1 MYVIDEFCARYGV
14 RDAFRHLTCLKE
26 WLECE
31 RRDESIWPVMFLS
44 SFRFCQ
50 MHVGGMKYVT
60 MTIMMIVSSGM
71 SVCIHSF
78 TVRERKGRKEGGR
91 ERGREGGRREEGK
104 EGGRERGREEGRRE
118 EGREGGREGGRREE
132 GIWRKERREEGGG
145 RKSIALMSLFL

>member
-1 MYVIDEFCARYGV
+1 MFPLHTYTHTQGLFSPSQMYVIDEFCARYGV

-26 WLECE
+26 WLGCE

-60 MTIMMIVSSGM
+60 MAIMMFVSSGM

-78 TVRERKGRKEGGR
+78 TTP
-91 ERGREGGRREEGK
+91 
-104 EGGRERGREEGRRE
+104 
-118 EGREGGREGGRREE
+118 
-132 GIWRKERREEGGG
+132 
-145 RKSIALMSLFL
+145 